1 MTRPTALVA
10 AAQRRREDAE
20 ERVGQAIRTAERR
33 RQPVTFRGIAALAGV
48 STDFLYRHAQLREQ
62 IERLRVHTGSRQAV
76 APPSDGSP
84 VNIVRVLTEQLREE
98 RRARAEEAT
107 QLRQAL
113 AVAHEELLTLRRQ
126 LGHE

>member
-1 MTRPTALVA
+1 M
-10 AAQRRREDAE
+10 
-20 ERVGQAIRTAERR
+20 
-33 RQPVTFRGIAALAGV
+33 
-48 STDFLYRHAQLREQ
+48 
-62 IERLRVHTGSRQAV
+62 
-76 APPSDGSP
+76 
-84 VNIVRVLTEQLREE
+84 LTEQLREE